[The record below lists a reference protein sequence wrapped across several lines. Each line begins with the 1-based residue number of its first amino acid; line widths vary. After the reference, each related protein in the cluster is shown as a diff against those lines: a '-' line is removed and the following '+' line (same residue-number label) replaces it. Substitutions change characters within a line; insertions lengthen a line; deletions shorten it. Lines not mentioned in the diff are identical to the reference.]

1 MTGCVT
7 SEKNQNLTLSDK
19 LLLQWY
25 FKIGRTGFYIVRW
38 IGRKGWMGKL
48 GEKTV
53 SNNVNITNCAACQY
67 GKQERNPK
75 LEQVKVRIKG

>member
-1 MTGCVT
+1 
-7 SEKNQNLTLSDK
+7 
-19 LLLQWY
+19 
-25 FKIGRTGFYIVRW
+25 
-38 IGRKGWMGKL
+38 MGKL